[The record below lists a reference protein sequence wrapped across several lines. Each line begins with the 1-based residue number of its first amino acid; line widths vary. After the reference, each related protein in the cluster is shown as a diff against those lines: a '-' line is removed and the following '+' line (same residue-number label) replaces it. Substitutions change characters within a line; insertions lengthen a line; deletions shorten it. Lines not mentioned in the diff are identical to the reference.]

1 MTKKIDDIC
10 HNVTVIP
17 ILSLNNLVDTIGV
30 GKALINGGLNVLEV
44 TLRTDYGMQAIRE
57 LKSAIPAAIIGA
69 GTVTTPA
76 QFESAI
82 EAGADFVVSP
92 GYTRELL
99 KFASESNIPT
109 IPGVSTISE
118 AMLAM
123 EFGFDRLK
131 LFPAEVLGG
140 VDFLKAVNGP
150 FPKIKF
156 CATGG
161 ITLDNA
167 SEYLSLN
174 NVFCVGGTWLAPNN
188 LIELKKWKDIES
200 LANEASTLLNKYL

>member
-1 MTKKIDDIC
+1 MTKRIDDIC
-10 HNVTVIP
+10 KNVPVIP
-17 ILSLNNLVDTIGV
+17 ILSLNNLGDTIGV

-44 TLRTDYGMQAIRE
+44 TLRTDYGLQAIRE
-57 LKSAIPAAIIGA
+57 LKSAIPNVIIGA
-69 GTVTTPA
+69 GTVATSA
-76 QFESAI
+76 QFESAV
-82 EAGADFVVSP
+82 EAGADFIVCP
-92 GYTRELL
+92 GHTSELL

-118 AMLAM
+118 AMFAM

-140 VDFLKAVNGP
+140 VNFLRAVNGP

-167 SEYLSLN
+167 SLYLSLS
-174 NVFCVGGTWLAPNN
+174 NVFCVGGSWLTPTK
-188 LIELKKWKDIES
+188 LIELKKWKDIEL
-200 LANEASTLLNKYL
+200 LAAQASRL

>member
-10 HNVTVIP
+10 NNVPVIP

-30 GKALINGGLNVLEV
+30 GGALINGGLNVLEV
-44 TLRTDYGMQAIRE
+44 TLRTDYGLQAIRE
-57 LKSAIPAAIIGA
+57 LKSANPAAIIGA

-82 EAGADFVVSP
+82 EAGADFIVSP
-92 GYTRELL
+92 GHTSELL

-118 AMLAM
+118 VMFTM

-140 VDFLKAVNGP
+140 INFLKAVNGP

-174 NVFCVGGTWLAPNN
+174 NVFCVGGTWLVPNK

-200 LANEASTLLNKYL
+200 LAIEASTLLNKYL